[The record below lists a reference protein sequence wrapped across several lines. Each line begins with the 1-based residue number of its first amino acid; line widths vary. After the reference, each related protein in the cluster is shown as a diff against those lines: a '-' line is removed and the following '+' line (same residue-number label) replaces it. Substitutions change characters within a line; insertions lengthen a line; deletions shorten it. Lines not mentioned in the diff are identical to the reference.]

1 MTIYR
6 NGKVA
11 ASHAVAPGQLTSDE
25 IQSIIA
31 DTGKILK

>member
-11 ASHAVAPGQLTSDE
+11 ASHAVGPGGLTRDE
-25 IQSIIA
+25 IKSIIA